1 MTRLFIALSFLVT
14 FSTLTAQESFNGMW
28 ESDTSSYITTILASD
43 YSVLEVYNTSFVEYR
58 RIDEKITSQS
68 KSKFTTE
75 LYNPENGYTVKIK
88 YNLKDP
94 NTIVSTYS
102 GDMEGKYIL
111 NRIH

>member
-28 ESDTSSYITTILASD
+28 ESDDSSYITTILASE
-43 YSVLEVYNTSFVEYR
+43 YAVLEVYNTSFVECKR
-58 RIDEKITSQS
+58 VSEEITSQG

-75 LYNPENGYTVKIK
+75 IYNPENGYSVKIK

-94 NTIVSTYS
+94 NTIVCSYS
-102 GDMEGKYIL
+102 GDTEGKFII
-111 NRIH
+111 NRIY

>member
-1 MTRLFIALSFLVT
+1 MIKFNQKNITKNNFLY
-14 FSTLTAQESFNGMW
+14 LG
-28 ESDTSSYITTILASD
+28 
-43 YSVLEVYNTSFVEYR
+43 
-58 RIDEKITSQS
+58 RIDEKITRQGE
-68 KSKFTTE
+68 SKFTTE
-75 LYNPENGYTVKIK
+75 LYNPNNGYTVKIK

>member
-1 MTRLFIALSFLVT
+1 LIKFNQKNITKNNFLY
-14 FSTLTAQESFNGMW
+14 LG
-28 ESDTSSYITTILASD
+28 
-43 YSVLEVYNTSFVEYR
+43 
-58 RIDEKITSQS
+58 RIDEKITRQGE
-68 KSKFTTE
+68 SKFTTE
-75 LYNPENGYTVKIK
+75 LYNPNNGYTVKIK